1 MPDLSKPSPIAV
13 NSQSIHAGR
22 HVLRLFGGAA
32 LVLDSGRE
40 GRAATQRHHIAL
52 LALLATA
59 PNARGSRDKLI
70 ALLWPESE
78 PPMARHSLNVALHS
92 LRKSLGEGVV
102 RSIGPDLQLD
112 SDVLPS
118 DVGLFVRSLASG
130 DRAGAVDCYAGPF
143 MDGFYLDGAEEFERW
158 QESERA
164 RFASLHAEALESLA
178 REAERSG
185 DVRSAVSWWRRLF
198 AVDPGS
204 ARVTAGLMTALE
216 RAGDRAGALALAE
229 SHSTLMARDYDAEP
243 SPEIVALAARI
254 RARPAAARP
263 EEGATAASPHEPVN
277 AAGAS
282 EASVAGHAEAAAS
295 AGTAPSA
302 AVSGAARR
310 RRRVLAMSGIAALLV
325 VVVAG
330 TLVMGRNV
338 LADPAAPSREAAA
351 SIAVLPFENMS
362 SNPDLQY
369 LSDGFTEE
377 LLNALTRVPGLR
389 VAARTSSFQ
398 FRDLAADVRDIGRR
412 LDVSAVVEGSVR
424 MAGDRL
430 RITAQLI
437 DTRTGFHLWSDDF
450 DRPAQD
456 IFAVQEDIARA
467 VTRSLRLQLAQR
479 IGESLVSAGT
489 KSVEAHDL
497 YLRGRFE
504 WNRRSEQGMRNAR
517 DAFERAIAIDPR
529 YAAAYA
535 GLSDTWQLLPIYGQ
549 VPTRE
554 ALANAKTAALR
565 ALALDSSL
573 AEAHTALAVM
583 HLEVDH
589 DREAAEARYRRAIE
603 INPGYATAHHWYAL
617 FLVAG
622 GRFQEA
628 IAEAEL
634 ARRLDPLSRVINA
647 AVGTVHLFSRDYV
660 SAIAEF
666 RAILVTDPDWASG
679 IGMLGRALAA
689 AGQYD
694 EAVALIQQAL
704 ELSGRPS
711 HKALLAYA
719 LAGAGRAGEARALLR
734 DMLRPNPGSFV
745 PPVDLAAV
753 HVALG
758 EADEALRVLRRGVDE
773 RDEEMMYL
781 RVDPRYDPIR
791 SDPRFAEVLA
801 LLDLG
806 GPA

>member
-1 MPDLSKPSPIAV
+1 M
-13 NSQSIHAGR
+13 
-22 HVLRLFGGAA
+22 
-32 LVLDSGRE
+32 LDPVPARE
-40 GRAATQRHHIAL
+40 SRVPAQRHQIAL
-52 LALLATA
+52 LALLATS

-70 ALLWPESE
+70 ALLWPESP
-78 PPMARHSLNVALHS
+78 PPMARHSLNVALHA
-92 LRKSLGEGVV
+92 LRKFLGEGVI
-102 RSIGPDLQLD
+102 RSIGQDLQLD
-112 SDVLPS
+112 FQVLPC
-118 DVGLFVRSLASG
+118 DVAQFSEALAAG
-130 DRAGAVDCYAGPF
+130 DRAGAVARYVGPF

-158 QESERA
+158 QEGERA
-164 RFASLHAEALESLA
+164 RLRGLYAEALEALA
-178 REAERSG
+178 VEAEHAG
-185 DVRSAVSWWRRLF
+185 DRRGAVSWWRRAAAL
-198 AVDPGS
+198 DPGS
-204 ARVTAGLMTALE
+204 ARVTSRLMLALE
-216 RAGDRAGALALAE
+216 RGGDRAGALALAE
-229 SHSTLMARDYDAEP
+229 AHVSLLAGEYGAEP

-254 RARPAAARP
+254 RGQPAALP
-263 EEGATAASPHEPVN
+263 EAP
-277 AAGAS
+277 GAS
-282 EASVAGHAEAAAS
+282 EGAPSRAAAGPRLLDSGPQAPGAEAPDEVPSALTDTNDGGRRRRRLYAIGGVAAVLLTAS
-295 AGTAPSA
+295 AGT
-302 AVSGAARR
+302 VIGRR
-310 RRRVLAMSGIAALLV
+310 L
-325 VVVAG
+325 
-330 TLVMGRNV
+330 
-338 LADPAAPSREAAA
+338 LADPATPARETAA
-351 SIAVLPFENMS
+351 SIAVLPFQNMS
-362 SNPDLQY
+362 ADPANQY
-369 LSDGFTEE
+369 LSDGLTEE

-398 FRDLAADVRDIGRR
+398 FRDTAADVRDIARQ

-424 MAGDRL
+424 MSGDSL

-437 DTRTGFHLWSDDF
+437 DARTGYHLWSNDF

-467 VTRSLRLQLAQR
+467 VTRSLRVQLAQR

-489 KSVEAHDL
+489 RSVEAHDL

-504 WNRRSEQGMRNAR
+504 WNKRSEQGMRAAR
-517 DAFERAIAIDPR
+517 EAFEKAIAIDPR

-549 VPTRE
+549 IHTKE

-583 HLEVDH
+583 HLEYDH
-589 DREAAEARYRRAIE
+589 DREAAEQRYRRAIE

-622 GRFQEA
+622 GRFEEA

-679 IGMLGRALAA
+679 VGMLGRALAA

-711 HKALLAYA
+711 HKALLAYT
-719 LAGAGRAGEARALLR
+719 LAAAGRTTEARALLR
-734 DMLRPNPGSFV
+734 ELVRPAPNSFV
-745 PPVDLAAV
+745 APVDLAAV

-758 EADEALRVLRRGVDE
+758 EADEAIRVLHRGVAE

-781 RVDPRYDPIR
+781 KVDPRYDPLR
-791 SDPRFAEVLA
+791 ADPRFARVVE
-801 LLDLG
+801 LLDLDG
-806 GPA
+806 SV